1 MQIIPARD
9 ERFWN
14 RLLKSIQEGQ
24 VVPVVGSQLLV
35 WGESANPQTLQR
47 LVAEQ
52 VLQSRGVDPSSL
64 PLTRHRELSDA
75 VSILKNEH
83 KVNLQDL
90 YGDVSDAL
98 DTVIAQHNFQVPEA
112 IAQLLAI
119 SDFRLLVT
127 LNVDDLLAR
136 ALRTRCAVNEVI
148 HSPYLPTSEAV
159 DLAPDWLK
167 RTGETNLLYLLGKA
181 KSTPVFAIHDEDIL
195 EYAHN
200 LLSRGSN
207 VPIRF
212 LGELQQ
218 RGLLLIG
225 SNFPDWLSRFFIRLT
240 NQTRLSDKKTR
251 AWLVE
256 EIANQPDL
264 TLFLRS
270 YSNQTEILSDLSPQE
285 FIAELHAR
293 WLARHQ
299 SVAGTAPVSS
309 GPDPR
314 GTVFFISYSRATDL
328 PAAEQ
333 LFKCLQEQGATENE
347 IWFDRTTIEPGQDF
361 QRRIFEG
368 ISTCQYFLPLI
379 SAGADQ
385 FYEKFFYQE
394 WQAAIDRSRGIRGRD
409 FIVPLIVDEDYEPQ
423 RYRKVPHEWSGHID
437 FGHAP
442 SGVPDARLRQLLTRM
457 IRAHRR
463 LAQSQEAN

>member
-1 MQIIPARD
+1 MIPARD

-14 RLLKSIQEGQ
+14 RLLKSIEEGQ
-24 VVPVVGSQLLV
+24 VVPVVGPQLLV
-35 WGESANPQTLQR
+35 WGEPDNPQTLQR

-52 VLQSRGVDPSSL
+52 MLQSRGVDPSSIS
-64 PLTRHRELSDA
+64 LTRNRELPNA
-75 VSILKNEH
+75 VSILKRD
-83 KVNLQDL
+83 VNLQDL

-98 DTVIAQHNFQVPEA
+98 DDVLAQPTFQAPEA
-112 IAQLLAI
+112 IAQLAAI

-136 ALRTRCAVNEVI
+136 ALRMRCAVNEII

-159 DLAPDWLK
+159 DLTPDWLK
-167 RTGETNLLYLLGKA
+167 RAGETNLLYLFGKA

-225 SNFPDWLSRFFIRLT
+225 SNFPDWLSRFFMRLT

-256 EIANQPDL
+256 ESESQPDV

-270 YSNQTEILSDLSPQE
+270 YSRETEILSDLSPQA

-293 WLARHQ
+293 
-299 SVAGTAPVSS
+299 
-309 GPDPR
+309 
-314 GTVFFISYSRATDL
+314 
-328 PAAEQ
+328 
-333 LFKCLQEQGATENE
+333 
-347 IWFDRTTIEPGQDF
+347 
-361 QRRIFEG
+361 
-368 ISTCQYFLPLI
+368 
-379 SAGADQ
+379 
-385 FYEKFFYQE
+385 
-394 WQAAIDRSRGIRGRD
+394 
-409 FIVPLIVDEDYEPQ
+409 
-423 RYRKVPHEWSGHID
+423 
-437 FGHAP
+437 
-442 SGVPDARLRQLLTRM
+442 
-457 IRAHRR
+457 
-463 LAQSQEAN
+463 

>member
-14 RLLKSIQEGQ
+14 RLLKSIEEGQ
-24 VVPVVGSQLLV
+24 VVPVVGSQLLL

-47 LVAEQ
+47 LVTEQ
-52 VLQSRGVDPSSL
+52 MLQSRSVDPSSIR
-64 PLTRHRELSDA
+64 LTLNRELSDA
-75 VSILKNEH
+75 VSILKRD
-83 KVNLQDL
+83 VNLQDL

-98 DTVIAQHNFQVPEA
+98 DAVIAQRNFRVPEA
-112 IAQLLAI
+112 IVQLSAI

-136 ALRTRCAVNEVI
+136 ALRTRCAVNEVV

-167 RTGETNLLYLLGKA
+167 RAGETNLLYLFGKA

-225 SNFPDWLSRFFIRLT
+225 SNFPDWLSRFFMRLT

-256 EIANQPDL
+256 DIESQSDL

-270 YSNQTEILSDLSPQE
+270 YSRETEILSDLSPQA

-293 WLARHQ
+293 WLERNKSA
-299 SVAGTAPVSS
+299 AGATKVSAVPAPH
-309 GPDPR
+309 
-314 GTVFFISYSRATDL
+314 GTVFFISYSRSTDL
-328 PAAEQ
+328 PAAER
-333 LFKCLQEQGATENE
+333 LFKSLRDQGATENE
-347 IWFDRTTIEPGQDF
+347 IWFDRTAIEPGQDF
-361 QRRIFEG
+361 QDRIFAG
-368 ISTCQYFLPLI
+368 IRTCQYFLPLI

-385 FYEKFFYQE
+385 FDEKFFYRE
-394 WQAAIDRSRGIRGRD
+394 WRAAIERRTAIMGRE
-409 FIVPLIVDEDYEPQ
+409 FIVPLIVDEDYDPQ
-423 RYRKVPHEWSGHID
+423 SYRKVPREWSGQID

-442 SGVPDARLRQLLTRM
+442 SGVPDARLRQRLTKL
-457 IRAHRR
+457 IRAQRR
-463 LAQSQEAN
+463 PGQPQEAR

>member
-1 MQIIPARD
+1 MQIILARD

-52 VLQSRGVDPSSL
+52 VLQSREVDPSSL

-75 VSILKNEH
+75 VSILKNDH

-90 YGDVSDAL
+90 YSDVSEAL

-167 RTGETNLLYLLGKA
+167 RAGETNLLYLFGKA

-240 NQTRLSDKKTR
+240 NQTRLSDKKTH

-256 EIANQPDL
+256 DIKSQPDL
-264 TLFLRS
+264 TLFLSSVSREI
-270 YSNQTEILSDLSPQE
+270 EILSDLSPQA

-293 WLARHQ
+293 WLARNKPA
-299 SVAGTAPVSS
+299 AGVTKVSTA
-309 GPDPR
+309 PDPR
-314 GTVFFISYSRATDL
+314 GALFFISYSRSTDL
-328 PAAEQ
+328 PAAER
-333 LFKCLQEQGATENE
+333 LFESLQKQGATENE
-347 IWFDRTTIEPGQDF
+347 IWFDRTAIEPGQDF
-361 QRRIFEG
+361 QDRILAG
-368 ISTCQYFLPLI
+368 IRTCQYFLPLI
-379 SAGADQ
+379 SAGAD
-385 FYEKFFYQE
+385 
-394 WQAAIDRSRGIRGRD
+394 
-409 FIVPLIVDEDYEPQ
+409 
-423 RYRKVPHEWSGHID
+423 
-437 FGHAP
+437 
-442 SGVPDARLRQLLTRM
+442 
-457 IRAHRR
+457 
-463 LAQSQEAN
+463 

>member
-1 MQIIPARD
+1 MIPARD

-14 RLLKSIQEGQ
+14 RLLKSIEEGQ
-24 VVPVVGSQLLV
+24 VVPVIGSQLLV
-35 WGESANPQTLQR
+35 WGEPDNPQTLQR

-52 VLQSRGVDPSSL
+52 VLQWRGVDPSSIL
-64 PLTRHRELSDA
+64 LTRNRELPEA
-75 VSILKNEH
+75 VSMLKRD
-83 KVNLQDL
+83 VNLQDL

-98 DTVIAQHNFQVPEA
+98 DAVITQNNFQAPEA
-112 IAQLLAI
+112 IAQLSAI

-136 ALRTRCAVNEVI
+136 ALRTRCAVNEII
-148 HSPYLPTSEAV
+148 HSPDWPASEGV

-167 RTGETNLLYLLGKA
+167 RAGETNLLYLFGKA

-200 LLSRGSN
+200 LLSHGSN

-256 EIANQPDL
+256 DIANQPDL
-264 TLFLRS
+264 KLLLRS

-299 SVAGTAPVSS
+299 PVAGTAPVST

-314 GTVFFISYSRATDL
+314 GTVFFISYSRSTDL

-333 LFKCLQEQGATENE
+333 
-347 IWFDRTTIEPGQDF
+347 
-361 QRRIFEG
+361 
-368 ISTCQYFLPLI
+368 
-379 SAGADQ
+379 
-385 FYEKFFYQE
+385 
-394 WQAAIDRSRGIRGRD
+394 
-409 FIVPLIVDEDYEPQ
+409 
-423 RYRKVPHEWSGHID
+423 
-437 FGHAP
+437 
-442 SGVPDARLRQLLTRM
+442 
-457 IRAHRR
+457 
-463 LAQSQEAN
+463 